1 MMVKVGRRLA
11 ALLAVVVLVDR
22 AAAAVTI
29 TAQPTAVV
37 SVAINGSFS
46 ISVTATGT
54 APITYQWNVGGVAI
68 AGANTSTY
76 TDGAVSQSDG
86 GNYTCTVTDAANV
99 PVTSAASVVTVTYNG
114 TAIGT
119 TPLIAIQPTNLTAT
133 YTNGVVTPVNLG
145 VLAYSS
151 LAMTYQWYLNGTAIA
166 GATGSIYGATVA
178 GSYTVVVST
187 AAPASVT
194 SSAAIVSLATSGGT
208 TVANAPNIATQ
219 PAGGTVIYGT
229 TPYTMSVSAVA
240 LLPLTYQW
248 YLNGT
253 AIAGATSTSLT
264 VTLPGSYTVVV
275 TDTAGTVT
283 SNAAVVTVTTAGGVP
298 VTTSPTITVQ
308 PVSGSAIYT
317 GSPVSLT
324 LSVGALAVTPLSYQW
339 YLNNGA
345 IAGAVGSTY
354 TATVPGSYSVVVST
368 ATASIT
374 SQAATFTVTTPS
386 GVAVSTSP
394 VITAQPTGA
403 TLVYGSISSAA
414 TLSVTALSLLPLS
427 YQWSLNGIVIP
438 GATSATYAATQAG
451 SYSVTVTTSA
461 GSVTSSAVTVISGV
475 RVVNLSSRVLVG
487 PTNPATA
494 GFVLSSPTGATK
506 QLLVRAVGP
515 GLTSFGVTGVLA
527 HPVLNVYSAG
537 GKLVA
542 SNGGWANSAAVA
554 TANASTGAFPLATG
568 SADAATIVSLA
579 PAAYSVQVSSGD
591 GTTGVAL
598 VEVYEITSDGTQ
610 LINLSTLATAG
621 AGNNTLI
628 AGFVL
633 SGSQSTQVLV
643 RAVGPALSAYG
654 VTNVL
659 AQPTLTVTG
668 GGGTLLLGTNTGW
681 SSGSSAATSA
691 LTAAMTAT
699 GAFQLKTG
707 SADSAVLV
715 SLPPG
720 AYTAQVTGPSGSAGS
735 ALVEVYLVP
744 AN

>member
-1 MMVKVGRRLA
+1 MVGKIGRRIS
-11 ALLAVVVLVDR
+11 ALLVLAVFVSR
-22 AAAAVTI
+22 AAAAVIINT
-29 TAQPTAVV
+29 QPTATV
-37 SVAINGSFS
+37 SVPINGSFS
-46 ISVTATGT
+46 ISVAATGT
-54 APITYQWNVGGVAI
+54 GALSYQWSVGGVAI
-68 AGANTSTY
+68 IGANTATY
-76 TDGAVSQSDG
+76 TDGAVGQYDG
-86 GNYTCTVTDAANV
+86 GNYTCVVTDSTNATA
-99 PVTSAASVVTVTYNG
+99 TSTASVVTVTYNG

-151 LAMTYQWYLNGTAIA
+151 LTITYQWYLNGTAIT

-178 GSYTVVVST
+178 GSYTVVLST

-219 PAGGTVIYGT
+219 PVGGTVIYGT

-240 LLPLTYQW
+240 LLPMTYQW

-275 TDTAGTVT
+275 TDTAGTAT

-308 PVSGSAIYT
+308 PVSGSATYT

-324 LSVGALAVTPLSYQW
+324 LAVGALAVTPLSYQW
-339 YLNNGA
+339 YLNNVA
-345 IAGAVGSTY
+345 IAGAVASTY

-394 VITAQPTGA
+394 VITAQPSGA
-403 TLVYGSISSAA
+403 TLVYGSISSTAN
-414 TLSVTALSLLPLS
+414 LSVTALSLLPMT
-427 YQWSLNGIVIP
+427 YQWSLNGVAIP

-451 SYSVTVTTSA
+451 SYGVTVTTSA
-461 GSVTSSAVTVISGV
+461 GSVTSTAAVVISGF
-475 RVVNLSSRVLVG
+475 RVINLSSRVVVG
-487 PTNPATA
+487 PANPATA
-494 GFVLSSPTGATK
+494 GFVVASPTGATK

-527 HPVLNVYSAG
+527 HPLLNVYSATG
-537 GKLVA
+537 TLVA
-542 SNGGWANSAAVA
+542 SNGGWANAPAVTA
-554 TANASTGAFPLATG
+554 ANAATGAFPLAAG

-633 SGSQSTQVLV
+633 SGSQSAQVLV
-643 RAVGPALSAYG
+643 RAVGPGLTAYG
-654 VTNVL
+654 VANVL
-659 AQPTLTVTG
+659 AQPTLSVTG

-681 SSGSSAATSA
+681 SSGSAAATTA
-691 LTAAMTAT
+691 LSTAMTAS
-699 GAFQLKTG
+699 GAFALKVG
-707 SADSAVLV
+707 SADSAVLL

-720 AYTAQVTGPSGSAGS
+720 AYTAQVTGPSSSSGS